1 MSLFFED
8 NIQEMK
14 DKANSSELL
23 EILSQDPRGS
33 SQVPRANERLINLR
47 SWTHEGNARNA
58 RNRRW

>member
-8 NIQEMK
+8 KIQEMK

-33 SQVPRANERLINLR
+33 SQVPRENERLINLR
-47 SWTHEGNARNA
+47 SWTLEGNARK
-58 RNRRW
+58 RRW